1 MYVHK
6 SVKDI
11 VMDFLDKEYFDICAN
26 REDSEQATYQGRNC
40 LHYQVW
46 IQRNVETKREDCSG
60 VADVQ
65 IDLNRRCPPR
75 L

>member
-11 VMDFLDKEYFDICAN
+11 VMDFLDKGYFDICAN
-26 REDSEQATYQGRNC
+26 RENSEQATYQGRDY

-46 IQRNVETKREDCSG
+46 IQRNVETKRED
-60 VADVQ
+60 
-65 IDLNRRCPPR
+65 
-75 L
+75 